1 MEELIVRY
9 FHFIGIIFLSG
20 TLAFEHLLLKEEVT
34 NENFKRICRVDI
46 FYGLSA
52 MVTLFAGII
61 LLFFIGKDS
70 SFYFQNPF
78 FHVKLTLFVLMG
90 LLSIIPTLFFIKN
103 RHTKDEIVKIPKKLI
118 MITRVELLLLVLI
131 PLFAVFVANGY
142 GYNG

>member
-1 MEELIVRY
+1 MDDLIIRY

-34 NENFKRICRVDI
+34 NENFKKICRVDI

-52 MVTLFAGII
+52 LVVFVAG
-61 LLFFIGKDS
+61 LLLWFYVPKDS
-70 SFYFQNPF
+70 SFYIQNPF
-78 FHVKLTLFVLMG
+78 FHVKLTLFA
-90 LLSIIPTLFFIKN
+90 LLGILSVIPTMYFIKN
-103 RHTKDEIVKIPKKLI
+103 RNTTDEIVKIPKKLI

-142 GYNG
+142 GL